1 MKKKMAQLHRRPW
14 FLWIGGACFLVGSL
28 VAGSVSLASSAA
40 SGPSVS
46 GTVIANQGTAGSSS
60 WPVSA
65 SQSGTWQQE
74 ITDGTNVLGTPTNP
88 LRTDPTGTTTQPVSG
103 SVGLSAGSNDIGN
116 VGISGSLPAGSN
128 DIGTVHVASPSQM
141 IGSEGCFVASG
152 STQCSDASDQPS
164 AGDVLTTLSVRC
176 NILSGQKLEAE
187 FVTGAFNFDIPV
199 TFQVSPS
206 GSGTD
211 NYSGTLTNL
220 DVPVQSGPQG
230 TFSLLEDYT
239 ASPGNG
245 AFCTMNWIAT
255 SGS

>member
-1 MKKKMAQLHRRPW
+1 MRKKMAQRRPW

-40 SGPSVS
+40 PGPTVQ
-46 GTVIANQGTAGSSS
+46 GTVTANQGTPGSSS

-103 SVGLSAGSNDIGN
+103 N

-152 STQCSDASDQPS
+152 STQCSDGSDQPS
-164 AGDVLTTLSVRC
+164 AGDVVTTLSVTC
-176 NILSGQKLEAE
+176 NILSGQKLEAD
-187 FVTGAFNFDIPV
+187 FATGAFDFDIPV
-199 TFQVSPS
+199 TFQVTPS

-220 DVPVQSGPQG
+220 DIPVQSGPPQG
-230 TFSLLEDYT
+230 TFTLLEDYT
-239 ASPGNG
+239 ATPGTG